1 MRGPILIQKPVS
13 RRQGDAFTL
22 VMSGG
27 LSADEFLNK
36 IESGSSIR
44 RSIMPPEEQ
53 DWLVGYVPRAVM
65 IYLGFVS
72 PRDLRDAL
80 EGFEKAT
87 RSLSTPIG
95 QLVSRLSV
103 DAQKILTHLGSLAR
117 AAK

>member
-1 MRGPILIQKPVS
+1 
-13 RRQGDAFTL
+13 
-22 VMSGG
+22 MSGG

-36 IESGSSIR
+36 IETGSSVWR
-44 RSIMPPEEQ
+44 DIMPPEEQ
-53 DWLVGYVPRAVM
+53 GWLVGHVPKAVM

-87 RSLSTPIG
+87 RSLSAPIG

-103 DAQKILTHLGSLAR
+103 DAQKILAHLESLAR